1 MNSSFDI
8 SDDYDFMDNKNN
20 ENNNNKNNN
29 LIDTKMDDN
38 NDSSIELSLDLD
50 LESSDDNNQKQ
61 TLNKRF
67 ENHIS
72 PTSNYTKIPN
82 HKLING
88 KLQVFDCPNPTG
100 RVLRLNEVENLSII
114 DIDINHDK
122 NELMDEKEAEILK
135 NEIIEKCISKNYLLV
150 ESPSGGFHIYCNSGN
165 DWINYIKDNKLNS
178 RITKIGIK
186 KGFDLDLFTSS
197 YPDSSTSS
205 SVTMVPTSVKYE
217 NCDEI
222 KTSKFINGNYDMEI
236 NYEMMDVLKEFKWMS
251 YIEKWVENKNKKN
264 KNKYSSNNNDIDNVY
279 NNWDQ
284 LDWNDDQIKVLVDG
298 ICGFEVHNYTNTGD
312 NCDHEVSLMPLF
324 KALNCIENQE
334 LRRKAY
340 NKSYKLCT
348 DNAEENFERAKKNN
362 KDKKTSLTML
372 IKILKNFN
380 HNYYLNNVVPIYK
393 NAEALIN
400 KIDLN
405 DSFNLIDFKKK
416 ARNRC
421 YSKLSEAI
429 VDLSRLIR
437 IINNEDNNFIIKM
450 KDEESKL
457 SKIGFTTYASM
468 KTKLKEIVLY
478 TNENGKK
485 ITAWNCYEE
494 YNSDLSIHGV
504 TWYSEDPNYY
514 SHFHGFRYK
523 PVNNGK
529 SQIFIDFIKNIIC
542 NDNQEVFE
550 YVINWIAYL
559 IQKIDKKLPTAIVL
573 TGMPGCG
580 KTTFTN
586 VLSKLLYGYSND
598 NVNDIK
604 LITGGFN
611 GLNENKKLII
621 CNELKNVGE
630 ERFANFDVLKS
641 LITETSIIINEKF
654 IRARPAKNIASYIFV
669 SNYSVPIKI
678 EDGDRRYLCIEANS
692 SKSNDRQY
700 WKELYKTIDSDEFY
714 EDLMY
719 YFTSIDISEYVPQ
732 SIPITKEKINA
743 RKVCENIYD
752 EYIYELF
759 DKLNSQ
765 DGYSSRDLQLFIK
778 DKSINDKSIKLR
790 SMQAKLNKVCEIKR
804 KIEIDGSKLRY
815 YKLKDEY
822 VKHYE
827 NIDLY

>member
-1 MNSSFDI
+1 
-8 SDDYDFMDNKNN
+8 
-20 ENNNNKNNN
+20 
-29 LIDTKMDDN
+29 
-38 NDSSIELSLDLD
+38 
-50 LESSDDNNQKQ
+50 
-61 TLNKRF
+61 
-67 ENHIS
+67 
-72 PTSNYTKIPN
+72 
-82 HKLING
+82 
-88 KLQVFDCPNPTG
+88 
-100 RVLRLNEVENLSII
+100 
-114 DIDINHDK
+114 
-122 NELMDEKEAEILK
+122 
-135 NEIIEKCISKNYLLV
+135 
-150 ESPSGGFHIYCNSGN
+150 
-165 DWINYIKDNKLNS
+165 
-178 RITKIGIK
+178 
-186 KGFDLDLFTSS
+186 
-197 YPDSSTSS
+197 
-205 SVTMVPTSVKYE
+205 
-217 NCDEI
+217 
-222 KTSKFINGNYDMEI
+222 
-236 NYEMMDVLKEFKWMS
+236 
-251 YIEKWVENKNKKN
+251 
-264 KNKYSSNNNDIDNVY
+264 
-279 NNWDQ
+279 
-284 LDWNDDQIKVLVDG
+284 
-298 ICGFEVHNYTNTGD
+298 
-312 NCDHEVSLMPLF
+312 
-324 KALNCIENQE
+324 
-334 LRRKAY
+334 
-340 NKSYKLCT
+340 
-348 DNAEENFERAKKNN
+348 
-362 KDKKTSLTML
+362 ML

-380 HNYYLNNVVPIYK
+380 HDYYLNNVVPIYK

-416 ARNRC
+416 ARNGC
-421 YSKLSEAI
+421 YGNLSEAI

-478 TNENGKK
+478 TNENDKK

-700 WKELYKTIDSDEFY
+700 WKELYKIIDSDEFY

-827 NIDLY
+827 NIDLD